1 MVPPFTNMLTPGGDS
16 RPGAS
21 CSLATSYDGCRHREE
36 IGVDVRIGIIQAPR
50 ELEIELSENESQEEV
65 LEQIEKTLSAGEG
78 VLWLTD
84 KRGRRIGVPAA
95 RIGYIEI
102 GEVDPRKVGFGA
114 S

>member
-1 MVPPFTNMLTPGGDS
+1 MAPDTG
-16 RPGAS
+16 RK
-21 CSLATSYDGCRHREE
+21 

-50 ELEIELSENESQEEV
+50 ELDIELSDTESQDA
-65 LEQIEKTLSAGEG
+65 LIAQIEKSLSEGEG

-84 KRGRRIGVPAA
+84 KRGKRVGVPAA

-102 GEVDPRKVGFGA
+102 GAPDSRRVGFGA

>member
-1 MVPPFTNMLTPGGDS
+1 M
-16 RPGAS
+16 
-21 CSLATSYDGCRHREE
+21 
-36 IGVDVRIGIIQAPR
+36 DVRIGIIQAPR
-50 ELEIELSENESQEEV
+50 ELEVELGESESQEVV
-65 LEQIEKTLSAGEG
+65 LEQIEKTLSSGEG

-102 GEVDPRKVGFGA
+102 GVEDGRKVGFGA